1 LESKEYP
8 TNGQGLLTRETRL
21 DAQNFQDWIWAIYQA
36 FSKEDLHFSVR
47 FEGEEQLTE
56 EAIGKLETKSQLQD
70 LSQAS
75 NRQSDTIKEALQ
87 MLKEVEVYNEIHRAA
102 INLPSV
108 QTPSQ
113 IKKFYEPVMDMDGV
127 VVAGQSKP
135 KETMIQF
142 ELPDFSKTEK
152 VTGAEIGSA
161 THELMQRINLAK
173 KPTLET
179 LTEALEQVQATSA
192 VKDKVNLDKILSF
205 FDTALGQEILKNQ
218 DKLYREQPFSML
230 KRDAKSQE
238 DFVVRGILDGYLLYE
253 DKIVLFDY
261 KTDHYEYPSQLIER
275 YRGQLSLY
283 AEALSRSYQ
292 IDQVEKYL
300 ILLGKDMV
308 EVFEVN

>member
-1 LESKEYP
+1 MESKEYP
-8 TNGQGLLTRETRL
+8 TNGQGLLTRQTRL

-36 FSKEDLHFSVR
+36 FSKEDLHFSVL

-56 EAIGKLETKSQLQD
+56 EAIGKLENKSQLQD

-75 NRQSDTIKEALQ
+75 NRQSDTIREALQ

-113 IKKFYEPVMDMDGV
+113 IKKFYEPVMDMEGV

-135 KETMIQF
+135 KENTILF

-179 LTEALEQVQATSA
+179 LEEALEQVQVSSD
-192 VKDKVNLDKILSF
+192 VKSKINLEKILSF
-205 FDTALGQEILKNQ
+205 FDTTLGQEILANQ

-230 KRDAKSQE
+230 KRDEKSQE
-238 DFVVRGILDGYLLYE
+238 NFVVRGILDGYLLYD
-253 DKIVLFDY
+253 DKIALFDY
-261 KTDHYEYPSQLIER
+261 KTDRYDDASQLIER
-275 YRGQLSLY
+275 YRGQLDLY

-292 IDQVEKYL
+292 INKVEKYL
-300 ILLGKDMV
+300 ILLGKDLV
-308 EVFEVN
+308 EVVKL

>member
-1 LESKEYP
+1 MTYTQNEEELQLASYSELMRLLYVAMTRAEKKLYLVGKGSREKLESKEYP

-87 MLKEVEVYNEIHRAA
+87 MLKEVEVYNQIHRAA

-113 IKKFYEPVMDMDGV
+113 IKKFYEPVMDMEGV

-135 KETMIQF
+135 KENTIQF

-161 THELMQRINLAK
+161 LMNSCNESISLRNLLW
-173 KPTLET
+173 KP
-179 LTEALEQVQATSA
+179 
-192 VKDKVNLDKILSF
+192 
-205 FDTALGQEILKNQ
+205 
-218 DKLYREQPFSML
+218 
-230 KRDAKSQE
+230 
-238 DFVVRGILDGYLLYE
+238 
-253 DKIVLFDY
+253 
-261 KTDHYEYPSQLIER
+261 
-275 YRGQLSLY
+275 
-283 AEALSRSYQ
+283 
-292 IDQVEKYL
+292 
-300 ILLGKDMV
+300 
-308 EVFEVN
+308 